1 MKRGTD
7 LQNHVFDTYISL
19 RYGVAALALAFPFVV
34 PLAGGLHGS
43 PLKASLSDYFCESA
57 GIGEANGVFAA
68 RTVFVGILF
77 AVGAALY
84 LYKGFSN
91 LENYLL
97 NVAGAGALLV
107 ALLPTPC
114 GQEGYTL
121 SILGVTLRGITLHG
135 ASAVALFVCVALVCL
150 LCSGD
155 TLSGIPSPTARAWY
169 ERAYKSLGIL
179 MLGLPLAAVFLTVV
193 LKQTGLR
200 ILAVEAAGSLV
211 FGAYWL
217 LKSIELSQS
226 EVQKKATQGAV

>member
-121 SILGVTLRGITLHG
+121 CAGSRFTVLQRSHSSCVWRSFAFSAPATPCQEYRVRRRGRGTSG
-135 ASAVALFVCVALVCL
+135 RTRASA
-150 LCSGD
+150 S
-155 TLSGIPSPTARAWY
+155 
-169 ERAYKSLGIL
+169 
-179 MLGLPLAAVFLTVV
+179 
-193 LKQTGLR
+193 
-200 ILAVEAAGSLV
+200 
-211 FGAYWL
+211 
-217 LKSIELSQS
+217 
-226 EVQKKATQGAV
+226 